1 MEHIRRLLLLSLSL
15 FTYYKP
21 NKIILEKFDQFGNL
35 ANIKSNA

>member
-1 MEHIRRLLLLSLSL
+1 MEHICRLILLLL
-15 FTYYKP
+15 FTYYIT

>member
-1 MEHIRRLLLLSLSL
+1 MEHICRLLLLFS
-15 FTYYKP
+15 YYIP